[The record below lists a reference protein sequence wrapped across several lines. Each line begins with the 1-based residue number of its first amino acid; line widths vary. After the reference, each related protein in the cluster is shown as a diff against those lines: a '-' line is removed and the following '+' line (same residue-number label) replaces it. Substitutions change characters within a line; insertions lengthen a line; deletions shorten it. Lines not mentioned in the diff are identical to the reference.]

1 MTRLPV
7 SDAPLHA
14 YLAEQVGRKT
24 VGAEARA
31 YLLYESIPLTLFAF
45 RRIVAHVEQD
55 PASAARLAS
64 GQLTVVD
71 LGAGHNLLARLF
83 EEFLGVRA
91 VGADFILVDAHR
103 MVKSN
108 FLNAAPF
115 KAEAFD
121 VVASLAVFEHVWKP
135 RLFLEEQYRIVRPG
149 GFVYLSTP
157 NFARVNSR
165 IKQVLSATV
174 RPAWPNPATDFVG
187 SRLFTGH
194 VREYTLAELCAVVAA
209 ASPDARIVEAGYHQA
224 VAPGR
229 RRSLVTRLG
238 DAMLAPTRLV
248 PSLKDCCHLLWQKPR
263 TVGGDGHGQL

>member
-1 MTRLPV
+1 MTRLPA

-14 YLAEQVGRKT
+14 YLSEQVDRKT
-24 VGAEARA
+24 VGPEARA
-31 YLLYESIPLTLFAF
+31 YLLYESIPLTLHAF

-55 PASAARLAS
+55 PESAARLAA

-71 LGAGHNLLARLF
+71 LGAGHNFLARLF

-91 VGADFILVDAHR
+91 IGADFILVDAHR

-115 KAEAFD
+115 RSEVFD

-149 GFVYLSTP
+149 GLVYLSTP

-174 RPAWPNPATDFVG
+174 RPSWPNPATDFVG
-187 SRLFTGH
+187 PKLFTGH
-194 VREYTLAELCAVVAA
+194 VREYTLRELCAVVAA
-209 ASPDARIVEAGYHQA
+209 ASPDARIVEAGHHQA
-224 VAPGR
+224 VASGR
-229 RRSLVTRLG
+229 RRSLAQRVG
-238 DAMLAPTRLV
+238 DAALAPARLV
-248 PSLKDCCHLLWQKPR
+248 PSLRDCCHVLWRKPR
-263 TVGGDGHGQL
+263 PGA